1 MRTRKKKW
9 LSYVLSLAVLATSVL
24 PGGAQASAATLS
36 QNGQTLTMDLDEE
49 GRMVYTLEADMEKGL
64 ELSLENG
71 ETVILDGKGHT
82 LRGEKGEASKDYNQK
97 AKQAV
102 SALSVQGKGTVLLK
116 NVTLEGG
123 AGDGGDREYEKANAN
138 CGLSVAGD
146 VSVICQGNVKISAGE
161 SAAAPL
167 GSECPGDDGCMGM
180 RFDGDKL
187 VVEKGAHLEV
197 KGADGGA
204 CTARS
209 SKGGTGLYF
218 AGNALQVEQAASL
231 SVTGGRGMDSVDTKQ
246 WKDNKGGD
254 GAAALQLVR
263 GRVDGSLTEQTAASA
278 GNGTITLTPGQGG
291 KANNPSAASD
301 GAIGMAVDYTTGYVS
316 DRDMLDE
323 SGESIKQIHVQYLL
337 GNENELWLDFLKDQR
352 IYYTKSNGIGE
363 IAELKGTTEK
373 TKKFTAVKVIK
384 ETNLSE
390 EIKRND
396 PITDNM
402 EITVVCQCAHMSGID
417 KDETATYERY
427 ICKLCHVWMQSS
439 IIDREGNT
447 RYIHEYGWMCPAL
460 MDLADVGETI
470 ELLGSKTWC
479 GDNGGSTIG
488 DNLTWS
494 LVKEKNGQINNPG
507 DDGEFRLVIEGTGV
521 FGKNNY
527 KNWAYGDSQDS
538 TNDFITGIEV
548 KAGVAGIA
556 EGTFSNYGNLQEIR
570 IANGTALSENAFQ
583 NDPTLL
589 KKVEITAN
597 EKASADADLTKEALV
612 QAGFPESAT
621 YYFPVTFIGNNQEE
635 SSVVTY
641 AYGDTVTPAAITYSG
656 HTFQGWYQDP
666 SFKKGTEWNPETDTV
681 KGAMTLY
688 AKWKTNSSSGS
699 GSGGGSGVVRPAI
712 TPSPSPSA
720 EPTVTLSP
728 EPTVAPSE
736 TPGSVPSEVPTI
748 APSVEPSI
756 QPSVAPTIEPSA
768 KPTAKPTVK
777 PSSQPTAK
785 PTKKPSSKPTAKP
798 AAKGKKI
805 KDSKTGSVYKV
816 TSAKG
821 KTPTVSYYADPSKKS
836 QSKKLVIPKQ
846 VTIKGV
852 TYKVTSIAANAC
864 KGNKKIAS
872 LTIGSNVKS
881 IGKNAFRGCKN
892 LKKIVIQ
899 SKKLTTKSVGKNAF
913 LGISKAAVVQ
923 TSKELAKKYRKLL
936 KKKGL
941 PETAQVRKKGK

>member
-1 MRTRKKKW
+1 MRTKKKKW

-49 GRMVYTLEADMEKGL
+49 GRMVYTLEADMEKGM

-102 SALSVQGKGTVLLK
+102 SALSVQGEGTVLLK

-123 AGDGGDREYEKANAN
+123 AGDGGYQANAN
-138 CGLSVAGD
+138 CGLSVTGA

-167 GSECPGDDGCMGM
+167 GSEQPGDDGCMGM
-180 RFDGDKL
+180 KFEGDKL

-231 SVTGGRGMDSVDTKQ
+231 SVTGGSGMDSVDTKQ

-254 GAAALQLVR
+254 GAAALRLVR

-337 GNENELWLDFLKDQR
+337 GNEHEVWLDFLKDQR

-373 TKKFTAVKVIK
+373 TKKFTAVKIK
-384 ETNLSE
+384 ETKSFE
-390 EIKRND
+390 EIKMND

-402 EITVVCQCAHMSGID
+402 EITVVCKCAHMSGID
-417 KDETATYERY
+417 KDEVAPYECYRCRLCRY
-427 ICKLCHVWMQSS
+427 EMKSS
-439 IIDREGNT
+439 ITDREGNT
-447 RYIHEYGWMCPAL
+447 RYIAEDYREIVSAL

-470 ELLGSKTWC
+470 RLLGSKTWC

-494 LVKEKNGQINNPG
+494 LVKESNKQIDYANK
-507 DDGEFRLVIEGTGV
+507 GEFRLVIEGTGV

-527 KNWAYGDSQDS
+527 KNWAYGDFQDS

-597 EKASADADLTKEALV
+597 DKASADLTKEALV
-612 QAGFPESAT
+612 QAGFPENAA
-621 YYFPVTFIGNNQEE
+621 YYFPVTFVGNNQEE

-666 SFKKGTEWNPETDTV
+666 SFKKGTEWNLETDTV

-720 EPTVTLSP
+720 EPTVTPSP

-736 TPGSVPSEVPTI
+736 TPSSVPSEVPTI
-748 APSVEPSI
+748 VPSVEPSV

-777 PSSQPTAK
+777 PSSKPTAK

-805 KDSKTGSVYKV
+805 KDGKTGAVYKV

-821 KTPTVSYYADPSKKS
+821 KTSTVSYYADPSKKS
-836 QSKKLVIPKQ
+836 QSKKLVISKQ

-864 KGNKKIAS
+864 KGNKKITS
-872 LTIGSNVKS
+872 LIIGSNIKS
-881 IGKNAFRGCKN
+881 IGKNAFYGCKN
-892 LKKIVIQ
+892 LKKLVIN
-899 SKKLTTKSVGKNAF
+899 SKKLTAESIGKNAF
-913 LGISKAAVVQ
+913 QGISDKAVVQ
-923 TSKELAKKYRKLL
+923 TPKELTKKYRKLL
-936 KKKGL
+936 RKKGL
-941 PETAQVRKKGK
+941 PESAKVRKKGK

>member
-123 AGDGGDREYEKANAN
+123 AGDGGYREYEKANAN

-161 SAAAPL
+161 SAVAPS

-218 AGNALQVEQAASL
+218 AGNALQVEQTASL
-231 SVTGGRGMDSVDTKQ
+231 SVTGGSGMDSVDTRQ

-316 DRDMLDE
+316 DRAMLDE
-323 SGESIKQIHVQYLL
+323 SGDPIKRINVQYLL

-352 IYYTKSNGIGE
+352 IYYTKNNGIGE

-384 ETNLSE
+384 DTKSFE
-390 EIKRND
+390 EIKMND

-417 KDETATYERY
+417 KDETAPYECYRCRLCRY
-427 ICKLCHVWMQSS
+427 EMKSS
-439 IIDREGNT
+439 ITDREGNT
-447 RYIHEYGWMCPAL
+447 RYIAENYREIVSAL

-479 GDNGGSTIG
+479 GDNGGATSG

-494 LVKEKNGQINNPG
+494 LVKESNKQIDYANK
-507 DDGEFRLVIEGTGV
+507 GEFRLVIKGTGV

-527 KNWAYGDSQDS
+527 KNWAYGDFQDS

-570 IANGTALSENAFQ
+570 IANGTALSENVFQ

-597 EKASADADLTKEALV
+597 DKASADLTKEALV
-612 QAGFPESAT
+612 QAGFPENAA
-621 YYFPVTFIGNNQEE
+621 YYFPVTFVGNNQEE

-688 AKWKTNSSSGS
+688 AKWKTNSSSSS
-699 GSGGGSGVVRPAI
+699 GSGGGSGVVRPAL
-712 TPSPSPSA
+712 TPSPSPSVTPST
-720 EPTVTLSP
+720 EPSAT
-728 EPTVAPSE
+728 PTAAPSE

-777 PSSQPTAK
+777 PSSKPTAK

-805 KDSKTGSVYKV
+805 KDSKTGAVYKV

-821 KTPTVSYYADPSKKS
+821 KTPTVSYYADPSKKN
-836 QSKKLVIPKQ
+836 QTRTIVIPKQ
-846 VTIKGV
+846 VAIKGV
-852 TYKVTSIAANAC
+852 TYRVTSIAANAC
-864 KGNKKIAS
+864 RGNKKLTS